1 MKAITLLQPQKIV
14 FGTGCIQTFVEDY
27 KKLGCQ
33 RLFVLTAPPIMPL
46 IEAPLEELRKAGV
59 SIEINQSLLA
69 EPTVNDFKAIL
80 QEARSFGADS
90 VVGIGGGS
98 VLDCTKLVAAFINSD
113 QQAEDC
119 FGTGFVKAKGLWFA
133 CLPTTAGTGSEV
145 SPNAILLDERDHL
158 KKGIVSPFLIAD
170 AAYVDPKLTWTV
182 PAKVTAD
189 TGMDAL
195 THCIEAYTN
204 KFAHPSVD
212 IYALQGIRLIS
223 ANLERAVRNGQD
235 VEAREALAFGSL
247 YGGLCLGPVNTAAV
261 HALSYPLG
269 GEFHIPHGLSN
280 AILLPSVLKFN
291 IGSSESH
298 QARLNGRVASDVGE
312 ANMPAN
318 IKRHAEVAIALGC
331 QPGKDD
337 NETAMR
343 GVEFIYQLAE
353 AVGIPKK
360 LSDLGIPQTAVDGMA
375 KAAMEVQRL
384 LKNNPREVTEQDA
397 RDIYNSLY

>member
-14 FGTGCIQTFVEDY
+14 FGTGCIETFTEDY
-27 KKLGCQ
+27 KKMGLQ
-33 RLFVLTAPPIMPL
+33 RLMVLTAPPILPL
-46 IEAPLEELRKAGV
+46 IEEPLASLKAAGV
-59 SIEINQSLLA
+59 SIEIFQNILA

-80 QEARSFGADS
+80 QVARQFKADS

-98 VLDCTKLVAAFINSD
+98 VLDVTKLVAAFINSD
-113 QQAEDC
+113 QQVEDC
-119 FGTGFVKAKGLWFA
+119 FGTGFIKAKGLWFA

-158 KKGIVSPFLIAD
+158 KKGIVSPYLIAD

-182 PAKVTAD
+182 PSKVTAD

-212 IYALQGIRLIS
+212 IYALQGIRLIA
-223 ANLERAVRNGQD
+223 ANLEKAVKDGKD

-280 AILLPSVLKFN
+280 AILLPSVMKF
-291 IGSSESH
+291 
-298 QARLNGRVASDVGE
+298 
-312 ANMPAN
+312 NMPAN
-318 IKRHAEVAIALGC
+318 VKRHAEVAIALGC
-331 QPGKDD
+331 EPGKNDE
-337 NETAMR
+337 ETAQR
-343 GVEFIYQLAE
+343 GVDFIYRLAA
-353 AVGIPKK
+353 AVGIPDK
-360 LSDLGIPQTAVDGMA
+360 LTALGIPQTSVPGMA
-375 KAAMEVQRL
+375 KAAMQVQRL

-397 RDIYNSLY
+397 LDIYNSLY

>member
-27 KKLGCQ
+27 KNMGLK
-33 RLFVLTAPPIMPL
+33 RLFVLTAPPILPL
-46 IEAPLEELRKAGV
+46 IEEPMTALKAAGIT
-59 SIEINQSLLA
+59 IEVFDQIMA
-69 EPTVNDFKAIL
+69 EPTLNDFNGIVEKA
-80 QEARSFGADS
+80 RRFDADS
-90 VVGIGGGS
+90 VAGIGGGS
-98 VLDCTKLVAAFINSD
+98 VLDVAKLVAAFTYSD
-113 QQAEDC
+113 QQAADC
-119 FGTGFVKAKGLWFA
+119 FGTGFIQKKGLWLA

-158 KKGIVSPFLIAD
+158 NKGIVSPYLIAD

-212 IYALQGIRLIS
+212 IYALQGIRLIA
-223 ANLERAVRNGQD
+223 ANLEKAVKLAAENNGQNSKFKIQNSEFNLQYQ
-235 VEAREALAFGSL
+235 EAREALAFGSL

-291 IGSSESH
+291 
-298 QARLNGRVASDVGE
+298 
-312 ANMPAN
+312 MPAN
-318 IKRHAEVAIALGC
+318 IKRHAEVAIAMGC
-331 QPGKDD
+331 EPGANDE
-337 NETAMR
+337 ETAKR
-343 GVEFIYQLAE
+343 GVDFIYQLAE
-353 AVGIPKK
+353 AVGIPTK
-360 LSDLGIPQTAVDGMA
+360 LTDLGIPQTAVDGMA
-375 KAAMEVQRL
+375 KAAMQVQRL

>member
-1 MKAITLLQPQKIV
+1 MKQITLLQPQKIV
-14 FGTGCIQTFVEDY
+14 FGTGCIQTLVEDY
-27 KKLGCQ
+27 KKMGLQ
-33 RLFVLTAPPIMPL
+33 RLFVLTAPPIRPL
-46 IEAPLEELRKAGV
+46 IEDTLTELKSAGV
-59 SIEINQSLLA
+59 SIEVFQDIVA
-69 EPTVNDFKAIL
+69 EPTVNDFKKIL
-80 QEARSFGADS
+80 EVARQFKADS
-90 VVGIGGGS
+90 VVGVGGGS
-98 VLDCTKLVAAFINSD
+98 VLDVTKLIAAFINSD
-113 QQAEDC
+113 QQVEDC
-119 FGTGFVKAKGLWFA
+119 FGTGFIKQKGLWFA

-170 AAYVDPKLTWTV
+170 VAYVDPKLTWTV

-212 IYALQGIRLIS
+212 IYALQGIRLIA
-223 ANLERAVRNGQD
+223 ANLEKAVKNGQD
-235 VEAREALAFGSL
+235 QEAREALAFGSL

-280 AILLPSVLKFN
+280 AILLPSVMKFN
-291 IGSSESH
+291 
-298 QARLNGRVASDVGE
+298 
-312 ANMPAN
+312 MPDN

-331 QPGKDD
+331 QPGKNDE
-337 NETAMR
+337 ETAQR
-343 GVEFIYQLAE
+343 GVDFIYQLAD

-360 LSDLGIPQTAVDGMA
+360 LTDLGIPQTAVDGMA
-375 KAAMEVQRL
+375 KAAMQVQRL

>member
-1 MKAITLLQPQKIV
+1 MKAITLLQPQKTV
-14 FGTGCIQTFVEDY
+14 FGTGCIQTLVEDY
-27 KKLGCQ
+27 KKMGLQ
-33 RLFVLTAPPIMPL
+33 RLFVLTAPPILPL
-46 IEAPLEELRKAGV
+46 IEEPLAPLKDEGI
-59 SIEINQSLLA
+59 SIKVYQDIVA
-69 EPTVNDFKAIL
+69 EPTVNDFKQIL
-80 QEARSFGADS
+80 EVARQFKADS
-90 VVGIGGGS
+90 VIGIGGGS
-98 VLDCTKLVAAFINSD
+98 VLDVTKLVAAFLNSD
-113 QQAEDC
+113 QQVEDC
-119 FGTGFVKAKGLWFA
+119 FGTGFIKSKGLWFA

-182 PAKVTAD
+182 PPKVTAD

-212 IYALQGIRLIS
+212 IYALQGIRLIA
-223 ANLERAVRNGQD
+223 ANLERAVKDGKD

-291 IGSSESH
+291 MS
-298 QARLNGRVASDVGE
+298 
-312 ANMPAN
+312 AN
-318 IKRHAEVAIALGC
+318 IKRHADVAIALGC
-331 QPGKDD
+331 EPGTNDE
-337 NETAMR
+337 ETAQR
-343 GVEFIYQLAE
+343 GVDFIFRLAA
-353 AVGIPKK
+353 AVGIPDK
-360 LSDLGIPQTAVDGMA
+360 LTALGIPHTAVDGMA
-375 KAAMEVQRL
+375 KAAMQVQRL

>member
-1 MKAITLLQPQKIV
+1 MKSITLLQPQKIV
-14 FGTGCIQTFVEDY
+14 FGTGCIQTLVDDY
-27 KKLGCQ
+27 LKLDLK
-33 RLFVLTAPPIMPL
+33 RLYVLTAPPILPL
-46 IEAPLEELRKAGV
+46 IQEALDTLKGAGV
-59 SIEINQSLLA
+59 SIELFDQIMA
-69 EPTVNDFKAIL
+69 EPTLNDFNSIVAKARL
-80 QEARSFGADS
+80 FHADS

-98 VLDCTKLVAAFINSD
+98 VLDVAKLVAAFADSD
-113 QQAEDC
+113 QQAADC
-119 FGTGFVKAKGLWFA
+119 FGTGFIQKKGLWLA

-158 KKGIVSPFLIAD
+158 KKGIVSPYLIAD

-204 KFAHPSVD
+204 KFAHPAVD
-212 IYALQGIRLIS
+212 IYALQGIRLIA
-223 ANLERAVRNGQD
+223 ANLERAVKDGKD

-280 AILLPSVLKFN
+280 AILLPSVMKFN
-291 IGSSESH
+291 AEVS
-298 QARLNGRVASDVGE
+298 Q
-312 ANMPAN
+312 
-318 IKRHAEVAIALGC
+318 KRYAEVAVALGC
-331 QPGKDD
+331 QPGRDD
-337 NETAMR
+337 QETAQR
-343 GVEFIYQLAE
+343 GVEFIYRLAE

-360 LSDLGIPQTAVDGMA
+360 LTDLGIPQTAVDGMA
-375 KAAMEVQRL
+375 RAAMEVQRL

>member
-14 FGTGCIQTFVEDY
+14 FGTGCIQTFVDDY
-27 KKLGCQ
+27 LRTGYKH
-33 RLFVLTAPPIMPL
+33 LFVVTAPPILPL
-46 IEAPLEELRKAGV
+46 IEEAMQQLANAGIGWTV
-59 SIEINQSLLA
+59 YSSIKA
-69 EPTVNDFKAIL
+69 EPTVRDFREVL
-80 QEARSFGADS
+80 GMARSFGADS

-98 VLDCTKLVAAFINSD
+98 VLDVTKLVATFINSN
-113 QQAEDC
+113 QQVEDC
-119 FGTGFVKAKGLWFA
+119 FGTGFIKSKGLWFA

-145 SPNAILLDERDHL
+145 SPNAILLDERDKL

-204 KFAHPSVD
+204 KFAHLAID
-212 IYALQGIRLIS
+212 IYALQGIRLIA
-223 ANLERAVRNGQD
+223 ANLEQAVENGQD
-235 VEAREALAFGSL
+235 VEAREALALGSL

-291 IGSSESH
+291 
-298 QARLNGRVASDVGE
+298 
-312 ANMPAN
+312 MPAN
-318 IKRHAEVAIALGC
+318 IKRHAEVAIALGVA
-331 QPGKDD
+331 PGANDE
-337 NETAMR
+337 ETAQR
-343 GVEFIYQLAE
+343 GVDFIYRLAE
-353 AVGIPKK
+353 AVGIPQK
-360 LSDLGIPQTAVDGMA
+360 LTDLNIPQTAVDGMA
-375 KAAMEVQRL
+375 KAAMQVQRL

>member
-14 FGTGCIQTFVEDY
+14 FGTGCIQTFTDDY
-27 KKLGCQ
+27 KKMGLR
-33 RLFVLTAPPIMPL
+33 RLFVLTAPPIRPL
-46 IEAPLEELRKAGV
+46 IEGTLDELKAAGIAV
-59 SIEINQSLLA
+59 EVFQDIVA
-69 EPTVNDFKAIL
+69 EPTVNDFKRIL
-80 QEARSFGADS
+80 EEARQFQADS
-90 VVGIGGGS
+90 VAGVGGGS
-98 VLDCTKLVAAFINSD
+98 VLDVTKLVAAFINS
-113 QQAEDC
+113 QQQVEDC
-119 FGTGFVKAKGLWFA
+119 FGTGFIRRKGLWFA

-212 IYALQGIRLIS
+212 IYALQGIRLIA
-223 ANLERAVRNGQD
+223 ANLERAVTLARDYKPADLSDNPTYI
-235 VEAREALAFGSL
+235 EAREALAFGSL

-280 AILLPSVLKFN
+280 AILLPSVMKFN
-291 IGSSESH
+291 
-298 QARLNGRVASDVGE
+298 
-312 ANMPAN
+312 MPSN
-318 IKRHAEVAIALGC
+318 VKRHAEVAIALGC
-331 QPGKDD
+331 EPGKNDE
-337 NETAMR
+337 ETAQS
-343 GVEFIYQLAE
+343 GVDFIYRLAA
-353 AVGIPKK
+353 AVGIPDK
-360 LSDLGIPQTAVDGMA
+360 LTALGIPQTAVDGMA
-375 KAAMEVQRL
+375 KAAMQVQRL

>member
-1 MKAITLLQPQKIV
+1 MKAIILLQPQKIV
-14 FGTGCIQTFVEDY
+14 FGTGCIQTLVEDY
-27 KKLGCQ
+27 KKMGLQ
-33 RLFVLTAPPIMPL
+33 RLFVLTAPPILPL
-46 IEAPLEELRKAGV
+46 IEEPLAELKTAGI
-59 SIEINQSLLA
+59 SIEVFQDIVA
-69 EPTVNDFKAIL
+69 EPTVNDFKKIL
-80 QEARSFGADS
+80 EVARSFKADS

-98 VLDCTKLVAAFINSD
+98 VLDLTKLVAAFLNSE
-113 QQAEDC
+113 QEVEDC
-119 FGTGFVKAKGLWFA
+119 FGTGFIKKKGLWFA

-204 KFAHPSVD
+204 KFAHPAVD
-212 IYALQGIRLIS
+212 IYALKGIELI
-223 ANLERAVRNGQD
+223 ANNLEEAVINGNNK
-235 VEAREALAFGSL
+235 EAREALALGSL

-280 AILLPSVLKFN
+280 AILLPSVMKF
-291 IGSSESH
+291 
-298 QARLNGRVASDVGE
+298 
-312 ANMPAN
+312 NMPAAVERYADVAVAFGLP
-318 IKRHAEVAIALGC
+318 KGKTAE
-331 QPGKDD
+331 
-337 NETAMR
+337 ETAAN
-343 GVEFIYQLAE
+343 GVNFIYRLAA
-353 AVGIPKK
+353 AVGIPDK
-360 LSDLGIPQTAVDGMA
+360 LTALNIPQTAVDGMA
-375 KAAMEVQRL
+375 KAAMQVQRL

>member
-14 FGTGCIQTFVEDY
+14 FGTGCIETFTEDY
-27 KKLGCQ
+27 KKLGLQ
-33 RLFVLTAPPIMPL
+33 RLMVLTAPPILPL
-46 IEAPLEELRKAGV
+46 IEEPLASLKAAGT
-59 SIEINQSLLA
+59 SIEIFQNILA
-69 EPTVNDFKAIL
+69 EPTVNDFKKIL
-80 QEARSFGADS
+80 EVARQFKADS

-98 VLDCTKLVAAFINSD
+98 VLDVTKLVAAFINSD
-113 QQAEDC
+113 QQVEDC
-119 FGTGFVKAKGLWFA
+119 FGTGFIKAKGLWFA

-158 KKGIVSPFLIAD
+158 KKGIVSPYLIAD

-182 PAKVTAD
+182 PSKVTAD

-212 IYALQGIRLIS
+212 IYALQGIRLIA
-223 ANLERAVRNGQD
+223 ANLEKAVKDGKD

-280 AILLPSVLKFN
+280 AILLPSVMKF
-291 IGSSESH
+291 
-298 QARLNGRVASDVGE
+298 
-312 ANMPAN
+312 NMPAN
-318 IKRHAEVAIALGC
+318 VKRHAEVAIALGC
-331 QPGKDD
+331 EPGKNDE
-337 NETAMR
+337 ETAQR
-343 GVEFIYQLAE
+343 GVDFIYRLAA
-353 AVGIPKK
+353 AVGIPDK
-360 LSDLGIPQTAVDGMA
+360 LTALGIPQTSVPGMA
-375 KAAMEVQRL
+375 KAAMQVQRL

-397 RDIYNSLY
+397 LDIYNSLY

>member
-14 FGTGCIQTFVEDY
+14 FGTGCIETFTEDY
-27 KKLGCQ
+27 KKMGLQ
-33 RLFVLTAPPIMPL
+33 RLMVLTAPPILPFIEEPL
-46 IEAPLEELRKAGV
+46 VNLKAAGV
-59 SIEINQSLLA
+59 SIEIFQNILA
-69 EPTVNDFKAIL
+69 EPTVNDFKKIL
-80 QEARSFGADS
+80 EVARQFKADS

-98 VLDCTKLVAAFINSD
+98 VLDVTKLVANLIHNPSPIGEGSDMFQPEFI
-113 QQAEDC
+113 
-119 FGTGFVKAKGLWFA
+119 KKRGLWFA

-158 KKGIVSPFLIAD
+158 KKGIVSPYLIAD

-182 PAKVTAD
+182 PSKVTAD

-212 IYALQGIRLIS
+212 IYALQGIRLIA
-223 ANLERAVRNGQD
+223 ANLERAVKDGKD

-291 IGSSESH
+291 
-298 QARLNGRVASDVGE
+298 
-312 ANMPAN
+312 MPAN
-318 IKRHAEVAIALGC
+318 IKRHADVAIALGC
-331 QPGKDD
+331 EPGTNDE
-337 NETAMR
+337 ETAQR
-343 GVEFIYQLAE
+343 GVEFIYRLAE

-360 LSDLGIPQTAVDGMA
+360 LTDLGIPQTAVPGMA
-375 KAAMEVQRL
+375 KAAMQVQRL

-397 RDIYNSLY
+397 RNIYNSLY

>member
-14 FGTGCIQTFVEDY
+14 FGTGCIETFTEDY
-27 KKLGCQ
+27 KKLGLQ
-33 RLFVLTAPPIMPL
+33 RLMVLTAPPILPL
-46 IEAPLEELRKAGV
+46 IEETLANLKAAGV
-59 SIEINQSLLA
+59 SIEIFQDILA
-69 EPTVNDFKAIL
+69 EPTVNDFKKIL
-80 QEARSFGADS
+80 EVARQFKADS

-98 VLDCTKLVAAFINSD
+98 VLDVTKLVAAFINSD
-113 QQAEDC
+113 QQVEDC
-119 FGTGFVKAKGLWFA
+119 FGTGFIKAKGLWFA

-158 KKGIVSPFLIAD
+158 KKGIVSPYLIAD

-182 PAKVTAD
+182 PSKVTAD

-212 IYALQGIRLIS
+212 IYALQGIRLIA
-223 ANLERAVRNGQD
+223 ANLEKAVKDGKD

-280 AILLPSVLKFN
+280 AILLPSVMKF
-291 IGSSESH
+291 
-298 QARLNGRVASDVGE
+298 
-312 ANMPAN
+312 NMPAN
-318 IKRHAEVAIALGC
+318 VKRHAEVAIALGC
-331 QPGKDD
+331 EPGKNDE
-337 NETAMR
+337 ETAQR
-343 GVEFIYQLAE
+343 GVDFIYHLAA
-353 AVGIPKK
+353 AVGIPDK
-360 LSDLGIPQTAVDGMA
+360 LTALGIPQTSVPGMA
-375 KAAMEVQRL
+375 KAAMQVQRL

-397 RDIYNSLY
+397 LDIYNSLY

>member
-1 MKAITLLQPQKIV
+1 MKAITLQQPQKIV
-14 FGTGCIQTFVEDY
+14 FGTGCIKNFVEDY
-27 KKLGCQ
+27 QKTGQ
-33 RLFVLTAPPIMPL
+33 RRLFVLTAPPIRPL
-46 IEAPLEELRKAGV
+46 IEETLDDLQAAGISMEV
-59 SIEINQSLLA
+59 YQDITA
-69 EPTVNDFKAIL
+69 EPTLNDFNSIVE
-80 QEARSFGADS
+80 QARRFRADS

-98 VLDCTKLVAAFINSD
+98 VLDVAKLVAAFAPAD

-119 FGTGFVKAKGLWFA
+119 FGTGFIRQKGLWLA

-158 KKGIVSPFLIAD
+158 KKGIVSPFLLAD
-170 AAYVDPKLTWTV
+170 AAYVDPRLTWTV

-223 ANLERAVRNGQD
+223 RNLETAVRLASSADRRGSATEGPSQEYI
-235 VEAREALAFGSL
+235 EAREALAFGSL

-280 AILLPSVLKFN
+280 AILLPSVMKFN
-291 IGSSESH
+291 
-298 QARLNGRVASDVGE
+298 AE
-312 ANMPAN
+312 ACPQRYAD
-318 IKRHAEVAIALGC
+318 VAIAMGC
-331 QPGKDD
+331 TPGANDE
-337 NETAMR
+337 ETAQR
-343 GVEFIYQLAE
+343 GVDFIYQLA
-353 AVGIPKK
+353 ASVGIPDK
-360 LSDLGIPQTAVDGMA
+360 LTALGIPQTAVDGMA
-375 KAAMEVQRL
+375 RAAMEVQRL
-384 LKNNPREVTEQDA
+384 LKNNPRPVTEQDA
-397 RDIYNSLY
+397 RNIYNSLY

>member
-14 FGTGCIQTFVEDY
+14 FGTGCIETFTEDY
-27 KKLGCQ
+27 KKMGLQ
-33 RLFVLTAPPIMPL
+33 RLMVLTAPPILPIIEEPL
-46 IEAPLEELRKAGV
+46 ASLKAAGV
-59 SIEINQSLLA
+59 SIEIFQNILA
-69 EPTVNDFKAIL
+69 EPTVNDFKKIL
-80 QEARSFGADS
+80 EAARQFKADS

-98 VLDCTKLVAAFINSD
+98 VLDVTKLVAAFLNSD
-113 QQAEDC
+113 QQVEDC
-119 FGTGFVKAKGLWFA
+119 FGTGFIKQKGLWFA

-158 KKGIVSPFLIAD
+158 KKGIVSPYLIAD

-182 PAKVTAD
+182 PSKVTAD

-212 IYALQGIRLIS
+212 IYALQGIRLIA
-223 ANLERAVRNGQD
+223 ANLEKAVKNGKD

-280 AILLPSVLKFN
+280 AILLPSVMKF
-291 IGSSESH
+291 
-298 QARLNGRVASDVGE
+298 
-312 ANMPAN
+312 NMPAN
-318 IKRHAEVAIALGC
+318 VKRHAEVAIALGC
-331 QPGKDD
+331 QPGKNDE
-337 NETAMR
+337 ETAQR
-343 GVEFIYQLAE
+343 GVEFIYRLAE

-360 LSDLGIPQTAVDGMA
+360 LTDLGIPQTAVPGMA
-375 KAAMEVQRL
+375 KAAMQVQRL

-397 RDIYNSLY
+397 RDIYKSLY

>member
-27 KKLGCQ
+27 KKLGLK
-33 RLFVLTAPPIMPL
+33 RLFVLTAPPIRPL
-46 IEAPLEELRKAGV
+46 IEEAMDTLKASGV
-59 SIEINQSLLA
+59 SIEVYQDIVA
-69 EPTVNDFKAIL
+69 EPTVNDFRGILEKARRF
-80 QEARSFGADS
+80 QADS

-98 VLDCTKLVAAFINSD
+98 VLDVTKLVASLTPATSPIDEGSSLFQPGFIK
-113 QQAEDC
+113 
-119 FGTGFVKAKGLWFA
+119 GRGLWFA

-145 SPNAILLDERDHL
+145 SPNAILLDECDHL

-170 AAYVDPKLTWTV
+170 VAYVDPKLTWTV

-212 IYALQGIRLIS
+212 IYALQGIRLIA
-223 ANLERAVRNGQD
+223 ANLERAVNDGKD

-280 AILLPSVLKFN
+280 AILLPSVMKF
-291 IGSSESH
+291 
-298 QARLNGRVASDVGE
+298 
-312 ANMPAN
+312 NMPACPE
-318 IKRHAEVAIALGC
+318 RYAEVAIACGIAA
-331 QPGKDD
+331 G
-337 NETAMR
+337 NTAEETAQR
-343 GVEFIYQLAE
+343 GVEFIYRLAE
-353 AVGIPKK
+353 AVGIPDK
-360 LSDLGIPQTAVDGMA
+360 LTALGIPQTAVDGMA
-375 KAAMEVQRL
+375 QAAMQVQRL
-384 LKNNPREVTEQDA
+384 LKNNPREVTKQDA
-397 RDIYNSLY
+397 KDIYNSLY

>member
-1 MKAITLLQPQKIV
+1 MRAITLLQPQKIV
-14 FGTGCIQTFVEDY
+14 FGTGCIETFVEDY
-27 KKLGCQ
+27 KKMGLQ
-33 RLFVLTAPPIMPL
+33 RLFVLTAPPIRPL
-46 IEAPLEELRKAGV
+46 IEEPLADLKAAGIC
-59 SIEINQSLLA
+59 IEVFQDIVA
-69 EPTVNDFKAIL
+69 EPTVNDFKKIL
-80 QEARSFGADS
+80 EVARQFKADS

-98 VLDCTKLVAAFINSD
+98 VLDVTKLVASLTYSD
-113 QQAEDC
+113 QQVEDC
-119 FGTGFVKAKGLWFA
+119 FGTGFIKKHGLWFA

-145 SPNAILLDERDHL
+145 SPNAILLDERDRL

-212 IYALQGIRLIS
+212 IYALKGIQLIA
-223 ANLERAVRNGQD
+223 ANLERAVKDGKD

-280 AILLPSVLKFN
+280 AILLPSVMKF
-291 IGSSESH
+291 
-298 QARLNGRVASDVGE
+298 
-312 ANMPAN
+312 NMPACPE
-318 IKRHAEVAIALGC
+318 RYAEVAIACGITA
-331 QPGKDD
+331 GHTAE
-337 NETAMR
+337 ETAQR
-343 GVEFIYQLAE
+343 GVDFIYRLAE
-353 AVGIPKK
+353 AVGIPDK
-360 LSDLGIPQTAVDGMA
+360 LTALGIPQSAVDGMA
-375 KAAMEVQRL
+375 KAAMQVQRL

-397 RDIYNSLY
+397 REIYNSLY

>member
-14 FGTGCIQTFVEDY
+14 FGTGCIQTFVDDY
-27 KKLGCQ
+27 KKMGLQ
-33 RLFVLTAPPIMPL
+33 RLFVLTAPPIRPL
-46 IEAPLEELRKAGV
+46 REEPLADLKAAGI
-59 SIEINQSLLA
+59 SIEVFQDIVA
-69 EPTVNDFKAIL
+69 EPTVNDFKKIL
-80 QEARSFGADS
+80 EVARQFKADS

-98 VLDCTKLVAAFINSD
+98 VLDVTKLVASLTYSD
-113 QQAEDC
+113 QQVEDC
-119 FGTGFVKAKGLWFA
+119 FGTGVIKAKGLWFA

-212 IYALQGIRLIS
+212 IYALKGIQLIA
-223 ANLERAVRNGQD
+223 ANLECAVKDGKD

-280 AILLPSVLKFN
+280 AILLPSVMKF
-291 IGSSESH
+291 
-298 QARLNGRVASDVGE
+298 
-312 ANMPAN
+312 NMPACPE
-318 IKRHAEVAIALGC
+318 RYAEVAIACGITA
-331 QPGKDD
+331 GHTAE
-337 NETAMR
+337 ETAQR
-343 GVEFIYQLAE
+343 GVDFVYRLAE
-353 AVGIPKK
+353 AVGIPDK
-360 LSDLGIPQTAVDGMA
+360 LTALGIPQSAVDGMA
-375 KAAMEVQRL
+375 KAAMQVQRL

-397 RDIYNSLY
+397 REIYNSLY

>member
-14 FGTGCIQTFVEDY
+14 FGTGCIETFTEDY
-27 KKLGCQ
+27 KKMGLQ
-33 RLFVLTAPPIMPL
+33 RLMVLTAPPILPL
-46 IEAPLEELRKAGV
+46 IEEPLANLKAAGV
-59 SIEINQSLLA
+59 SIEIFQNIVA
-69 EPTVNDFKAIL
+69 EPTVNDFKKIL
-80 QEARSFGADS
+80 EVARQFKADS

-98 VLDCTKLVAAFINSD
+98 VLDVTKLVANLTHNPSPIGEGSDMFQPGFI
-113 QQAEDC
+113 
-119 FGTGFVKAKGLWFA
+119 KKRGLWFA

-204 KFAHPSVD
+204 KFAYPSVD
-212 IYALQGIRLIS
+212 IYALQGIRLIA
-223 ANLERAVRNGQD
+223 ANLERAVKDGKD

-291 IGSSESH
+291 
-298 QARLNGRVASDVGE
+298 
-312 ANMPAN
+312 MPAN
-318 IKRHAEVAIALGC
+318 IKRHAEVAVALGC
-331 QPGKDD
+331 EPGTNDE
-337 NETAMR
+337 ETAQR
-343 GVEFIYQLAE
+343 GVEFIYRLAE

-360 LSDLGIPQTAVDGMA
+360 LTDLGIPQTAVPGMA
-375 KAAMEVQRL
+375 KAAMQVQRL

-397 RDIYNSLY
+397 RNIYNSLY

>member
-14 FGTGCIQTFVEDY
+14 FGTGCIETLVEDY
-27 KKLGCQ
+27 KKMGLQ
-33 RLFVLTAPPIMPL
+33 RLFVLTAPPIRPL
-46 IEAPLEELRKAGV
+46 IEEPLAQLKEAGI
-59 SIEINQSLLA
+59 SIEVFQDIVA
-69 EPTVNDFKAIL
+69 EPTVNDFKKIL
-80 QEARSFGADS
+80 EVARSFKADS

-98 VLDCTKLVAAFINSD
+98 VLDLTKLVAAFLNSE
-113 QQAEDC
+113 QEVEDC
-119 FGTGFVKAKGLWFA
+119 FGTGFIKKKGLWFA

-212 IYALQGIRLIS
+212 IYALQGIRLIA
-223 ANLERAVRNGQD
+223 ANLERAVKDGKD

-280 AILLPSVLKFN
+280 AILLPSVMKF
-291 IGSSESH
+291 
-298 QARLNGRVASDVGE
+298 
-312 ANMPAN
+312 NMPAAVERYADVAVAFGLP
-318 IKRHAEVAIALGC
+318 KGKTAE
-331 QPGKDD
+331 
-337 NETAMR
+337 ETAAN
-343 GVEFIYQLAE
+343 GVNFIYRLAA
-353 AVGIPKK
+353 AVGIPDK
-360 LSDLGIPQTAVDGMA
+360 LTALNIPQTAVDGMA
-375 KAAMEVQRL
+375 KAAMQVQRL

>member
-14 FGTGCIQTFVEDY
+14 FGTGCIETLVEDY
-27 KKLGCQ
+27 KKMGLQ
-33 RLFVLTAPPIMPL
+33 RLFVLTAPPIRPL
-46 IEAPLEELRKAGV
+46 IEEPLAKLKAAGI
-59 SIEINQSLLA
+59 SIEVFQDIVA
-69 EPTVNDFKAIL
+69 EPTVNDFKKIL
-80 QEARSFGADS
+80 EEARSFKADS

-98 VLDCTKLVAAFINSD
+98 VLDLTKLVAAFINSD
-113 QQAEDC
+113 QQVEDC
-119 FGTGFVKAKGLWFA
+119 FGTGFIKQKGLWFA

-212 IYALQGIRLIS
+212 IYALQGIRLIA
-223 ANLERAVRNGQD
+223 ANLERAVKDGKD

-280 AILLPSVLKFN
+280 AILLPSVMKF
-291 IGSSESH
+291 
-298 QARLNGRVASDVGE
+298 
-312 ANMPAN
+312 NMPAAVE
-318 IKRHAEVAIALGC
+318 RYAEVAIACG
-331 QPGKDD
+331 
-337 NETAMR
+337 ETAGR
-343 GVEFIYQLAE
+343 TPEETAQKGVNFIYRLAA
-353 AVGIPKK
+353 AVGIPDK
-360 LSDLGIPQTAVDGMA
+360 LTALNIPQTAVDGMA
-375 KAAMEVQRL
+375 KAAMQVQRL

>member
-1 MKAITLLQPQKIV
+1 MKALTLLQPQKIV

-27 KKLGCQ
+27 KKLGLK
-33 RLFVLTAPPIMPL
+33 RLYVLTAPPIRPL
-46 IEAPLEELRKAGV
+46 IEEAMDALKTAGV
-59 SIEINQSLLA
+59 AIEIFQDIVA
-69 EPTVNDFKAIL
+69 EPTVNDFKGIL
-80 QEARSFGADS
+80 ENARRFQADS
-90 VVGIGGGS
+90 VVGVGGGS
-98 VLDCTKLVAAFINSD
+98 VLDVTKLVAAFINSE
-113 QQAEDC
+113 QKVEDC
-119 FGTGFVKAKGLWFA
+119 FGTGFIKAKGLWFA

-158 KKGIVSPFLIAD
+158 KKGIVSPYLIAD
-170 AAYVDPKLTWTV
+170 VAYVDPKLTWTV

-204 KFAHPSVD
+204 KFAHPAVD
-212 IYALQGIRLIS
+212 IYALKGIQLI
-223 ANLERAVRNGQD
+223 AAHLERAVKDGKD
-235 VEAREALAFGSL
+235 VEAREALALGSL

-280 AILLPSVLKFN
+280 AILLPSVMKF
-291 IGSSESH
+291 
-298 QARLNGRVASDVGE
+298 
-312 ANMPAN
+312 NMPAAL
-318 IKRHAEVAIALGC
+318 KRYAEVAVAFGL
-331 QPGKDD
+331 PEGKTDD
-337 NETAMR
+337 ETAQR
-343 GVEFIYQLAE
+343 GVDFIYRLAE
-353 AVGIPKK
+353 AVGIPDK
-360 LSDLGIPQTAVDGMA
+360 LTALGIPQTAVDGMA

>member
-14 FGTGCIQTFVEDY
+14 FGTGCIQTFTDDY
-27 KKLGCQ
+27 LALGLK
-33 RLFVLTAPPIMPL
+33 RLFVLTAPPIRPL
-46 IEAPLEELRKAGV
+46 LEQPLAALQAKGVAIEV
-59 SIEINQSLLA
+59 FQDIVA
-69 EPTVNDFKAIL
+69 EPTVSDFNHIIAL
-80 QEARSFGADS
+80 ARQFRADS

-98 VLDCTKLVAAFINSD
+98 VLDVSKLVAAFINS
-113 QQAEDC
+113 QQQVEQC
-119 FGTGFVKAKGLWFA
+119 FGTGFIREKGVWLA

-158 KKGIVSPFLIAD
+158 KKGIVSPYLIAD

-204 KFAHPSVD
+204 KFAHPAVD
-212 IYALQGIRLIS
+212 IYALQGIRLIA
-223 ANLERAVRNGQD
+223 ANLERAVKDGTD
-235 VEAREALAFGSL
+235 VEAREAMAFGSL

-280 AILLPSVLKFN
+280 AILLPSVMKFN
-291 IGSSESH
+291 
-298 QARLNGRVASDVGE
+298 
-312 ANMPAN
+312 MPSAV
-318 IKRHAEVAIALGC
+318 RRYAEVAVAMGC
-331 QPGKDD
+331 QPGRDD
-337 NETAMR
+337 DETARR
-343 GVEFIYQLAE
+343 GVDFIYRLADT
-353 AVGIPKK
+353 VGIPKT
-360 LSDLGIPQTAVDGMA
+360 LTALNIPQTAVDGMA
-375 KAAMEVQRL
+375 RAAMEVQRL

>member
-14 FGTGCIQTFVEDY
+14 FGTGCIQTLVDDY
-27 KKLGCQ
+27 KKMGLQ
-33 RLFVLTAPPIMPL
+33 RLFVLTAPPILPL
-46 IEAPLEELRKAGV
+46 IAEPLAELKAAGIT
-59 SIEINQSLLA
+59 IEVFQDILA
-69 EPTVNDFKAIL
+69 EPTVNDFKKIL
-80 QEARSFGADS
+80 EVARQFKADS

-98 VLDCTKLVAAFINSD
+98 VLDITKLVASLTYSD
-113 QQAEDC
+113 QQVEDC
-119 FGTGFVKAKGLWFA
+119 FGTGFIKAKGLWFA

-158 KKGIVSPFLIAD
+158 KKGIVSPYLIAD

-182 PAKVTAD
+182 PSKVTAD

-212 IYALQGIRLIS
+212 IYALQGIRLIA
-223 ANLERAVRNGQD
+223 ANLERAVKNGQD
-235 VEAREALAFGSL
+235 LEAREALAFGSL

-280 AILLPSVLKFN
+280 AILLPSVMKF
-291 IGSSESH
+291 
-298 QARLNGRVASDVGE
+298 
-312 ANMPAN
+312 NMPAN

-331 QPGKDD
+331 EPGANDE
-337 NETAMR
+337 ETAQR
-343 GVEFIYQLAE
+343 GVDFIYRLAA
-353 AVGIPKK
+353 AVGIPDK
-360 LSDLGIPQTAVDGMA
+360 LTALGIPQTAVDGMA
-375 KAAMEVQRL
+375 KAAMQVQRL

-397 RDIYNSLY
+397 REIYNSLY

>member
-14 FGTGCIQTFVEDY
+14 FGTGCIETFTEDY
-27 KKLGCQ
+27 KKLGLQ
-33 RLFVLTAPPIMPL
+33 RLMVLTAPPILPL
-46 IEAPLEELRKAGV
+46 IEEPLASLKAAGA
-59 SIEINQSLLA
+59 SIEIFQNILA
-69 EPTVNDFKAIL
+69 EPTVNDFKKIL
-80 QEARSFGADS
+80 EVARQFKADS

-98 VLDCTKLVAAFINSD
+98 VLDVTKLVAAFINSN
-113 QQAEDC
+113 QQVEDC
-119 FGTGFVKAKGLWFA
+119 FGTGFIKAKGLWFA

-158 KKGIVSPFLIAD
+158 KKGIVSPYLIAD

-182 PAKVTAD
+182 PSKVTAD

-212 IYALQGIRLIS
+212 IYALQGIRLIA
-223 ANLERAVRNGQD
+223 ANLEKAVKDGKD

-280 AILLPSVLKFN
+280 AILLPSVMKF
-291 IGSSESH
+291 
-298 QARLNGRVASDVGE
+298 
-312 ANMPAN
+312 NMPAN
-318 IKRHAEVAIALGC
+318 VKRHAEVAIALGC
-331 QPGKDD
+331 EPGKNDE
-337 NETAMR
+337 ETAQR
-343 GVEFIYQLAE
+343 GVDFIYRLAA
-353 AVGIPKK
+353 AVGIPDK
-360 LSDLGIPQTAVDGMA
+360 LTALGIPQTSVPGMA
-375 KAAMEVQRL
+375 KAAMQVQRL

-397 RDIYNSLY
+397 LDIYNSLY

>member
-1 MKAITLLQPQKIV
+1 MKQITLLQPQKIV
-14 FGTGCIQTFVEDY
+14 FGTGCIATFVEDY
-27 KKLGCQ
+27 KKMGLQ
-33 RLFVLTAPPIMPL
+33 RLFVLTAPPIRPL
-46 IEAPLEELRKAGV
+46 IEDTLAELKSAGI
-59 SIEINQSLLA
+59 SIEVIQDIVA
-69 EPTVNDFKAIL
+69 EPTVNDFKKIL
-80 QEARSFGADS
+80 EVARQFKADS

-98 VLDCTKLVAAFINSD
+98 VLDLTKLIAAFINSD
-113 QQAEDC
+113 QQVEDC
-119 FGTGFVKAKGLWFA
+119 FGTGFVKQKGLWFA

-170 AAYVDPKLTWTV
+170 VAYVDPKLTWTV

-212 IYALQGIRLIS
+212 IYALQGIRLIA
-223 ANLERAVRNGQD
+223 ANLEKAVKNGQD
-235 VEAREALAFGSL
+235 QEAREALAFGSL

-280 AILLPSVLKFN
+280 AILLPSVMKF
-291 IGSSESH
+291 
-298 QARLNGRVASDVGE
+298 
-312 ANMPAN
+312 NMPAN

-331 QPGKDD
+331 QPGANDE
-337 NETAMR
+337 ETAQR
-343 GVEFIYQLAE
+343 GVDFIYQLAD

-360 LSDLGIPQTAVDGMA
+360 LTDLGIPQTAVDGMA

>member
-14 FGTGCIQTFVEDY
+14 FGTGCIQTFVDDY
-27 KKLGCQ
+27 KKMGLQ
-33 RLFVLTAPPIMPL
+33 RLFVLTAPPILPL
-46 IEAPLEELRKAGV
+46 IEEPLADLKAAGI
-59 SIEINQSLLA
+59 SIEVFQDIVA
-69 EPTVNDFKAIL
+69 EPTVNDFKKIL
-80 QEARSFGADS
+80 EVARQFKADS

-98 VLDCTKLVAAFINSD
+98 VLDVTKLVASLTYSD
-113 QQAEDC
+113 QQVEDC
-119 FGTGFVKAKGLWFA
+119 FGTGFIKKHGLWFA

-145 SPNAILLDERDHL
+145 SPNAILLDKRDHL

-212 IYALQGIRLIS
+212 IYALQGIRLI
-223 ANLERAVRNGQD
+223 AAHLERAVKDGKD

-280 AILLPSVLKFN
+280 AILLPSVMKFN
-291 IGSSESH
+291 MT
-298 QARLNGRVASDVGE
+298 
-312 ANMPAN
+312 ANV
-318 IKRHAEVAIALGC
+318 KRHAEVAVALGC

-337 NETAMR
+337 EETARR
-343 GVEFIYQLAE
+343 GVDFIYRLAA
-353 AVGIPKK
+353 AVGIPDK
-360 LSDLGIPQTAVDGMA
+360 LTALRIPQTAVDGMA
-375 KAAMEVQRL
+375 KAAMQVQRL

-397 RDIYNSLY
+397 RNIYNSLY